1 MHADFLRGIFA
12 KNPDG
17 AALIWR
23 DQEVSYGRL
32 LRHWDEA
39 RQLLDAHG
47 IQEGAVVALEADFTP
62 HSVAMLL
69 ALIDRSAIV
78 VPLAPVVEVR
88 KAEFCETAEVGYRLK
103 LIDEAFEIEATGHEA
118 THPLLRE
125 LSAARRPGLVV
136 FSSATTGKSKAA
148 LHDFVPLLEKY
159 KVPRKARRMLSFLL
173 FDHLGGL
180 NTLFYSLSN
189 AATLL
194 LPHDRSP
201 AAIARAIA
209 RHRIQV
215 LPATPTFLNLLLI
228 SGAHQQADLS
238 SLELI
243 TYGTEPMPK
252 SLLERLREVFPGVE
266 LQQTYGLTELGV
278 LRSKS
283 KSSESLWVKLGGP
296 EFDTRVRDGKLEI
309 KARSAMLGYLNAPSP
324 FTEDGWYMT
333 GDLVE
338 TDGEYLRILGRDS
351 NLINV
356 GGQKVYPI
364 EVESALLRMPGVTE
378 VVVFG
383 EPNAILGHI
392 VTAMV
397 RLTSQETAPEFRIRM
412 RQSLQEQGL
421 PAFMVPQKV
430 SVSSEPLHSER
441 FKIRRTA
448 GQA

>member
-1 MHADFLRGIFA
+1 MMHAGFLSEIFA
-12 KNPDG
+12 AHRDQC
-17 AALIWR
+17 ALIWDDR
-23 DQEVSYGRL
+23 EVRYGDL
-32 LRHWDEA
+32 LQMWQQSHD
-39 RQLLDAHG
+39 LLTAHSIG
-47 IQEGAVVALEADFTP
+47 EGAVVALEADFTP
-62 HSVAMLL
+62 RSVAMLL

-78 VPLAPVVEVR
+78 VPLAPV
-88 KAEFCETAEVGYRLK
+88 AEVGFRLK
-103 LIDEAFEIEATGHEA
+103 LTDEVFEMEATGRTA
-118 THPLLRE
+118 VHPLLRG
-125 LSAARRPGLVV
+125 LSDARRPGLVV

-159 KVPRKARRMLSFLL
+159 KVPRRARRMLSFLL

-180 NTLFYSLSN
+180 NTLFFSLSN
-189 AATLL
+189 AGTLL
-194 LPHDRSP
+194 LPKDRTP
-201 AAIARAIA
+201 NAIGRAIA

-228 SGAHQQADLS
+228 SEAHAQSDLS

-243 TYGTEPMPK
+243 TYGTEPMPH
-252 SLLERLREVFPGVE
+252 SLLERLRQVFSKVE
-266 LQQTYGLTELGV
+266 FQQTYGLTELGV

-296 EFDTRVRDGKLEI
+296 EFETRVRDGKLEI
-309 KARSAMLGYLNAPSP
+309 RARSAMVGYLNAPSP

-364 EVESALLRMPGVTE
+364 EVESALLRMPQVGE
-378 VVVFG
+378 AVVFG
-383 EPNAILGHI
+383 ESNAILGQI

-397 RLTSQETAPEFRIRM
+397 RLTSAETAPEFRVRM
-412 RQSLQEQGL
+412 RQHLHEQGL
-421 PAFMVPQKV
+421 PDFMVPQKV
-430 SVSSEPLHSER
+430 RVSAEPLHSER